1 MAGSDGRCL
10 KAVLT
15 RYPESLQVVAVN
27 DLFDVETNAHLF
39 KYDTNYGRYAGK
51 VGVKKDR
58 FIIDG
63 KPIKSLAF
71 RDPASIPW
79 DDEGVDI
86 VIESTGLFLTGP
98 KAAAHLQAG
107 AKKVIISAPA
117 KEEDL
122 TVVMGVNHKDYKPRK
137 HHIVSNASCTT
148 NCLAPPVMV
157 VHQAFGIEKGMMT
170 TVHSYTN
177 DQRILD
183 LPHKDLRRARAA
195 AMNIIPTTTGAAK
208 ALALVIPDL
217 AGRFDGYSLRVPTP
231 TVSIVDFT
239 AELKTKTT
247 TEELR
252 KVLRDAARRSGS
264 RGSWPARQRPWSR
277 WTSRGTPIPR
287 SWISNSPRCFGTTW
301 RRSWPGT
308 TTNGATPA
316 GWPIWPST
324 SGRRGLGKS
333 GAKIRILVID
343 DDAVACEF
351 LQEALLRAGYEVEPF
366 TSAREA
372 LKEDLSGTISC
383 CPTSGC
389 RISTVS
395 SSSGRFT
402 NGGRSCP

>member
-1 MAGSDGRCL
+1 MIRLGINGFGRIGRQVL
-10 KAVLT
+10 KAVLI

-39 KYDTNYGRYAGK
+39 KYDTNYGRYPGR
-51 VGVKKDR
+51 VGVRKDR

-63 KPIKSLAF
+63 KPIRSLAF

-79 DDEGVDI
+79 DDAGVDV

-157 VHQAFGIEKGMMT
+157 VHEAFGIEKGMMT

-208 ALALVIPDL
+208 AIALVIP
-217 AGRFDGYSLRVPTP
+217 AMEGRFDGYSLRVPTP
-231 TVSIVDFT
+231 TVSIVDFV

-247 TEELR
+247 TEEKEAQRDYGLR
-252 KVLRDAARRSGS
+252 
-264 RGSWPARQRPWSR
+264 
-277 WTSRGTPIPR
+277 
-287 SWISNSPRCFGTTW
+287 
-301 RRSWPGT
+301 
-308 TTNGATPA
+308 
-316 GWPIWPST
+316 
-324 SGRRGLGKS
+324 
-333 GAKIRILVID
+333 
-343 DDAVACEF
+343 
-351 LQEALLRAGYEVEPF
+351 
-366 TSAREA
+366 
-372 LKEDLSGTISC
+372 
-383 CPTSGC
+383 
-389 RISTVS
+389 
-395 SSSGRFT
+395 
-402 NGGRSCP
+402 GGRSGLYGLQGGCPLLDRGYRIHAGAPRQHGEGRGLVRQRVGLLLPGGGSGPLHRGEGAWVKAARKYASWSSTMTP

>member
-1 MAGSDGRCL
+1 MIRLGINGFGRIGRQVL
-10 KAVLT
+10 KAVLS

-39 KYDTNYGRYAGK
+39 QFDTNYGRFAGR
-51 VGVKKDR
+51 VGVKKDCL
-58 FIIDG
+58 IIDG
-63 KPIKSLAF
+63 RPIRSFAF
-71 RDPASIPW
+71 RDPALIPW

-98 KAAAHLQAG
+98 KASAHLKAG
-107 AKKVIISAPA
+107 ARKVIITAPA
-117 KEEDL
+117 KEEDI
-122 TVVMGVNHKDYKPRK
+122 TIVMGVNHRAYRPQK

-183 LPHKDLRRARAA
+183 LPHRDLRRARAA

-231 TVSIVDFT
+231 TVSVVDFT

-252 KVLRDAARRSGS
+252 KVLMKAARKTLKGIMACEETRLVSMDFKGDAHS
-264 RGSWPARQRPWSR
+264 SIVDIEFTQVLRDNMAKVVAWYDNEWGYSCRVADLAQYM
-277 WTSRGTPIPR
+277 
-287 SWISNSPRCFGTTW
+287 
-301 RRSWPGT
+301 
-308 TTNGATPA
+308 AEK
-316 GWPIWPST
+316 
-324 SGRRGLGKS
+324 GLG
-333 GAKIRILVID
+333 A
-343 DDAVACEF
+343 
-351 LQEALLRAGYEVEPF
+351 
-366 TSAREA
+366 
-372 LKEDLSGTISC
+372 
-383 CPTSGC
+383 
-389 RISTVS
+389 
-395 SSSGRFT
+395 
-402 NGGRSCP
+402 